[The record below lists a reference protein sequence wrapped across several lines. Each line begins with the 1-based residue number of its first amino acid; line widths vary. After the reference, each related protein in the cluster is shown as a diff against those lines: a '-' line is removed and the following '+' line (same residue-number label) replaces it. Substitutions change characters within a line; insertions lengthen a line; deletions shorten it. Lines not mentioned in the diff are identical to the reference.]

1 MTRFLPTPKLSKN
14 FWLHGSD
21 DLSNSSLTTHHSQLF
36 CHFVPHAVQ
45 GFICEIDNHEQRA
58 ETRQLWNVPPASSL
72 VLTLPLPTAT
82 ANCPQPAATTPP
94 SARCNSELFTMLPA
108 IGALFDGVFLTLAK
122 FPVYRAIS
130 SNHHPGIA
138 QIA

>member
-1 MTRFLPTPKLSKN
+1 KTHTILHFVPRSAELRNTAPSKKNDALSASELSKN

-82 ANCPQPAATTPP
+82 ANCPNPP
-94 SARCNSELFTMLPA
+94 RRRPSQGKKR
-108 IGALFDGVFLTLAK
+108 
-122 FPVYRAIS
+122 R
-130 SNHHPGIA
+130 
-138 QIA
+138 